1 MSVVVKKEA
10 TREAY
15 GRALLEL
22 GETRPDVVV
31 LDADL
36 SKSTMTTHFAVK
48 YPERFFNIGIAEQ
61 DLISTACGL
70 ALTGLKPF
78 ASTFAI
84 FAVGRA
90 FEQVRNDAAY
100 ANIPIVIAATHAG
113 ITVGPDGGSHQAI
126 EDIALTRV
134 LPNMQVWVPADGI
147 EAYAMIM
154 AASVAKGPVYV
165 RLGRHAV
172 PHVLPED
179 YSFTP
184 GKAHVFPGGDKVSI
198 IACGVMVAEALQA
211 AAELEKQGIG
221 CRVINMGSIKPFD
234 LPALKLA
241 AQSDLVVTAEEH
253 LLAGGLGSLVAEQLM
268 QLSEKPNLLSIGIG
282 DTFGQSGDPD
292 ELLDHYGLR
301 AKNIVEQ
308 VLKRLAK

>member
-1 MSVVVKKEA
+1 MTKKEA

-15 GRALLEL
+15 GRALLAL
-22 GETRPDVVV
+22 GETRSDVVV

-36 SKSTMTTHFAVK
+36 SKSTMTTHFAGK
-48 YPERFFNIGIAEQ
+48 YPERFFNVGIAEQ

-70 ALTGLKPF
+70 ALVGLKPF
-78 ASTFAI
+78 ASTFAM

-113 ITVGPDGGSHQAI
+113 LTVGADGGSHQAI
-126 EDIALTRV
+126 EDIAITRV

-147 EAYAMIM
+147 EAYSMIM
-154 AASVAKGPVYV
+154 AAAEATGPVYI
-165 RLGRHAV
+165 RLGRHSV
-172 PHVLPED
+172 PLVHPEG
-179 YSFTP
+179 YVFTP
-184 GKAHVFPGGDKVSI
+184 GKAHIFPGGDDVSI

-211 AAELEKQGIG
+211 AEELEARGIG

-234 LPALKLA
+234 KAALKLA
-241 AQSDLVVTAEEH
+241 AGSSLVVTAEEH

-268 QLSEKPNLLSIGIG
+268 QMPVKPSLLTIGI
-282 DTFGQSGDPD
+282 DDIFGQSGDPD
-292 ELLDHYGLR
+292 ELMDHYGLR
-301 AKNIVEQ
+301 AANIVEKI
-308 VLKRLAK
+308 LSRLN